1 MSTIAYG
8 TQICINCIVDEI
20 LLKELRKDFS
30 GDIETDEKTLSAHS
44 HDASIFEL
52 KPEVVTFPKNTKD
65 VETLVKFVIENK
77 KKHPSLSLSP
87 RAAGT
92 DMSGGSLTES
102 IMISFQ
108 KYFNETPKIEGNT
121 AITQPGVYYRNFEKE
136 TLKHKLLYPPYP
148 SSKDICAMGG
158 IINNNAGGEKSL
170 QYGKA
175 EDYVL
180 EMDMVLSDGN
190 SYTVKP
196 LTESELQK
204 KISKQDFEGK
214 LYKKILKLI
223 NENYEEIM
231 KAKPDV
237 SKNSAGYYLWN
248 VWDKEKKIFDLTKLF
263 VGAQGT
269 LGIMTQARLRLVPV
283 KKHAEMLVMYVNDY
297 SHLAEIVNILLPYNP
312 ESVESYDDVTLKLAL
327 KYCADFTK
335 KMGTKNRLET
345 FIHFL
350 PEFMM
355 RATGRLPKLT
365 IQAEFTGDDYDEIK
379 KIIHEIQEKL
389 KPLKIKSVYAK
400 NENAEIKYWLIR
412 RDSFGLLRSKIK
424 DMYSS
429 PFIDDIIVKPE
440 YLPEF
445 LPKFMG
451 ILDKYPTIID
461 TFAGHVGNGNFHVI
475 PLVKL
480 TDPQQ
485 QKLIPQISEEVFRLV
500 AEYKGSTSGEHND
513 GLIRTPYL
521 HIQFEKK
528 VLDLFEETKKIFD
541 PENIFNPG
549 KKIGTKLEFT
559 MSHIR
564 KTW

>member
-1 MSTIAYG
+1 MDQTI
-8 TQICINCIVDEI
+8 IDE
-20 LLKELRKDFS
+20 LKKELS
-30 GDIETDEKTLSAHS
+30 GDVETDEKTLSTHS

-52 KPEVVTFPKNTKD
+52 KPAVVVFPKNTKD
-65 VETLVKFVIENK
+65 IEVLVKFVTANK
-77 KKHPSLSLSP
+77 KKYPSLSLSP
-87 RAAGT
+87 RTAGT

-102 IMISFQ
+102 IMVSFQ
-108 KYFNETPKIEGNT
+108 RYFNETPKIEGDT
-121 AITQPGVYYRNFEKE
+121 AITKPGVFYRDFEKE
-136 TLKHKLLYPPYP
+136 SLKHKLLYPPYP

-158 IINNNAGGEKSL
+158 IISNNAGGEKSL

-180 EMDMVLSDGN
+180 EMDVVLSDGN
-190 SYTVKP
+190 SYTIKP
-196 LTESELQK
+196 LTESELSK
-204 KISKQDFEGK
+204 KIAKQDFEGK
-214 LYKKILKLI
+214 LYKKIHTLI
-223 NENYEEIM
+223 EKNYEEII

-269 LGIMTQARLRLVPV
+269 LGIMTQAKLKLVPV
-283 KKHAEMLVMYVNDY
+283 KKHAEMLILYVNDY
-297 SHLAEIVNILLPYNP
+297 KHLAEIVNTLLPHNP
-312 ESVESYDDVTLKLAL
+312 ESIESYDDVTLKLAL
-327 KYCADFTK
+327 KYCTDFTK
-335 KMGTKNRLET
+335 KMGTKNRINT
-345 FIHFL
+345 IIHFL

-355 RATGRLPKLT
+355 RASGKLPKLT
-365 IQAEFTGDDYDEIK
+365 IQAEFTGDSYEEIK
-379 KIIHEIQEKL
+379 KTIDEVRQKL
-389 KPLKIKSVYAK
+389 HPLKIKSVYAK

-424 DMYSS
+424 DMYAS
-429 PFIDDIIVKPE
+429 PFIDDIIVKPQ

-445 LPKFMG
+445 LPKFMD
-451 ILDKYPTIID
+451 ILKKYPTIIE

-480 TDPQQ
+480 TDPEQ
-485 QKLIPQISEEVFRLV
+485 QKLIPLISEEVFKLV

-513 GLIRTPYL
+513 GMVRTPYL
-521 HIQFEKK
+521 HIQFQNKI
-528 VLDLFEETKKIFD
+528 LDLFEETKKIFD
-541 PENIFNPG
+541 PEDIFNPG
-549 KKIGTKLEFT
+549 KKVGTKLSYT